1 MQCTTSSGRV
11 VHLKKKYEE
20 VIAIKEMLR
29 KYPKGL
35 SITEISD
42 ALHLHRNTCARH
54 LEMLKLKGD
63 VDLKEIGAAKNYFL
77 VSRMSVSAL
86 LTFSLSPVL
95 VLDNRGEV
103 AMVNQEALF
112 LLDSPLEVLY
122 GEPIEDLPYS
132 FFREHGIP
140 ERCHNAIQGQKDIIR
155 IQTEFRKKRLDLRME
170 IIPVVFDTGRDGCAL
185 VITDETRSH
194 IDSQDLNQLK
204 QHYAALIE
212 GQQEFLVHLDLDF
225 SMNLVNPAF
234 CSHLNRLQDQL
245 IGYSFISL
253 FSNEARDHLKQVFS
267 SLSPSQPTKMA
278 ELRTVRRDG
287 TMRWE
292 SWRIMAIYTGESLT
306 EYHVSG
312 RDITAQKNCEE
323 QLRRYHDNF
332 ESLVAERT
340 KEMQEANRV
349 LLDVISEKE
358 EIERELIFTRF
369 AFDHASDSILLF
381 DKKGAVYQA
390 NQSAEKLLGYSAD
403 ELKTIT
409 VWDVNPSL
417 KKIEWKRMWTG
428 AFHGKKEVVV
438 SVHQKKDQSVITVE
452 VSRTFVKFGDR
463 MYFCSIARECRGDT
477 QSISGGGVQ

>member
-1 MQCTTSSGRV
+1 MKQ
-11 VHLKKKYEE
+11 KYEE
-20 VIAIKEMLR
+20 IMSIKELLR

-42 ALHLHRNTCARH
+42 TLHLHRNTCARH

-95 VLDNRGEV
+95 VLNNKGEV
-103 AMVNQEALF
+103 VMVNQDALS
-112 LLDSPLEVLY
+112 LLDVPLDVLY

-132 FFREHGIP
+132 FFREHQIP
-140 ERCHNAIQGQKDIIR
+140 ERCHAATQGQKDMIR
-155 IQTEFRKKRLDLRME
+155 VQSEFRTKRLDLRIE
-170 IIPVVFDTGRDGCAL
+170 IIPIVFDTGRDGCAL

-194 IDSQDLNQLK
+194 LDSHDLSQLK
-204 QHYAALIE
+204 QHYTALIE
-212 GQQEFLVHLDLDF
+212 GQQEFLVHLNVDF

-234 CSHLNRLQDQL
+234 CSHLNRLSDQL

-253 FSNEARDHLKQVFS
+253 FSTGARDQFKQVFS
-267 SLSPSQPTKMA
+267 SLSPSQPSATT

-287 TMRWE
+287 TMQWE
-292 SWRIMAIYTGESLT
+292 AWSIQAIFTGESSA

-312 RDITAQKNCEE
+312 RDITAQKKCED

-332 ESLVAERT
+332 ESLVSERT
-340 KEMQEANRV
+340 KEMQEANRL

-358 EIERELIFTRF
+358 EVERELLFTRF
-369 AFDHASDSILLF
+369 AFDHASDSIILF
-381 DKKGAVYQA
+381 DKNGAVYQA
-390 NQSAEKLLGYSAD
+390 NQTAGKLLGYTPD
-403 ELKTIT
+403 ELRSIT

-417 KKIEWKRMWTG
+417 TKKEWKRMWTG
-428 AFHGKKEVVV
+428 AYHGKKEVVV
-438 SVHQKKDQSVITVE
+438 SVHQKNDQTVIPVE

-463 MYFCSIARECRGDT
+463 MYFCSIAREHPGDV

>member
-1 MQCTTSSGRV
+1 MKQ
-11 VHLKKKYEE
+11 KNEE
-20 VIAIKEMLR
+20 IVAIKELLR

-35 SITEISD
+35 SITEISG

-63 VDLKEIGAAKNYFL
+63 VDRKEIGAAKNYFL

-95 VLDNRGEV
+95 VLDSRGEV
-103 AMVNQEALF
+103 AMVNQEALS
-112 LLDSPLEVLY
+112 LLDTPLDVLY

-132 FFREHGIP
+132 FFRDHQIP
-140 ERCHNAIQGQKDIIR
+140 ERCHAAIQGQKDMIR
-155 IQTEFRKKRLDLRME
+155 VQSEFRTKRLDLRIE

-185 VITDETRSH
+185 ILTDETRSH
-194 IDSQDLNQLK
+194 RDNQDLNQLK

-225 SMNLVNPAF
+225 SMNFVNPAF

-253 FSNEARDHLKQVFS
+253 FSTEARDHLKEIFS
-267 SLSPSQPTKMA
+267 SLSPAQPSAMT

-292 SWRIMAIYTGESLT
+292 SWRTQMIFSGESPVK
-306 EYHVSG
+306 YHVSG

-332 ESLVAERT
+332 ESLVADRT
-340 KEMQEANRV
+340 KEMQEANRL
-349 LLDVISEKE
+349 LLDVITEKE
-358 EIERELIFTRF
+358 EVERELLFTRF

-390 NQSAEKLLGYSAD
+390 NQTAGILLGYSAD
-403 ELKTIT
+403 ELRTIT

-417 KKIEWKRMWTG
+417 TKKEWKKMWTG
-428 AFHGKKEVVV
+428 AYHGKKEVVV
-438 SVHQKKDQSVITVE
+438 SVHQKKDYSVIKVE

-463 MYFCSIARECRGDT
+463 MYFCSIAREQVSDGPDAC
-477 QSISGGGVQ
+477 GGSVQ